1 MKLSHSINSGLLPKK
16 DQILAQIHRL
26 EYRIEEI
33 KYVKGII
40 ERDIRAEFS
49 AMLEKL
55 NRAEGMKTT
64 LLQHEIAELQ
74 KDLEKIN
81 EIGEDFMEWTG
92 EKADFIH
99 FLLQSR
105 RMYESIEFLLT
116 KPLKST
122 IFFIFSNFFRN
133 SSLFSLTY

>member
-1 MKLSHSINSGLLPKK
+1 MPKK
-16 DQILAQIHRL
+16 DQLLAQIHRL

-49 AMLEKL
+49 SMLEKL

-64 LLQHEIAELQ
+64 LLQHEIAEVQ
-74 KDLEKIN
+74 KDLEKIS
-81 EIGEDFMEWTG
+81 EIGEDFMELTG
-92 EKADFIH
+92 EKADLIN

-105 RMYESIEFLLT
+105 RMYENIEFLLT
-116 KPLKST
+116 KPLKSKE
-122 IFFIFSNFFRN
+122 F
-133 SSLFSLTY
+133 

>member
-1 MKLSHSINSGLLPKK
+1 MPKK

-81 EIGEDFMEWTG
+81 EIGEDFME
-92 EKADFIH
+92 
-99 FLLQSR
+99 
-105 RMYESIEFLLT
+105 
-116 KPLKST
+116 
-122 IFFIFSNFFRN
+122 
-133 SSLFSLTY
+133 